1 MRFDLID
8 HQFDFPT
15 LMIQLD
21 QRERWRHARVEQR
34 RYQAIHLAWLSQAR
48 IGHPIGDDAHPHAAL
63 QGIASMSR
71 MGWFHPSQHRAI
83 SQAALLAQVLPC
95 ACFQGSQDMGATLT
109 NLLDEAARD
118 EAFIYQHH
126 HVGSDLREQAVRPKA
141 AVLAAVSGVVNS
153 VPSMAMS
160 R

>member
-83 SQAALLAQVLPC
+83 SQAALLAQVLPRSR
-95 ACFQGSQDMGATLT
+95 FQGSQDMGATRT
-109 NLLDEAARD
+109 NMLGPICESRRYAPCTSETSYRSISSPTTAWLPHSA
-118 EAFIYQHH
+118 
-126 HVGSDLREQAVRPKA
+126 
-141 AVLAAVSGVVNS
+141 NS
-153 VPSMAMS
+153 THFTCG
-160 R
+160 